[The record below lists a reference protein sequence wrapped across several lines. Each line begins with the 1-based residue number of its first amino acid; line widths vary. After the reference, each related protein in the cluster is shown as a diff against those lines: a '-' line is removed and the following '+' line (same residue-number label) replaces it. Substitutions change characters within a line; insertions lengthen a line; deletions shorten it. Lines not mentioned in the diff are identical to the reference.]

1 MAITATLSGTLT
13 TADTGVTLITKT
25 LANVLT
31 DLTEGFHLK
40 RFRVAA
46 SGSEVVPLP
55 ATTGR
60 LFALFLTGGPITV
73 AVGSVSEVVAQNG
86 FIIQQTD
93 FTSLT
98 LINDGAALVDVEVIV
113 AGDDSS

>member
-25 LANVLT
+25 LSQIVA

-46 SGSEVVPLP
+46 SGSETVPLP
-55 ATTGR
+55 AATGR
-60 LFALFLTGGPITV
+60 LFALFLTGGPLTV
-73 AVGSVSEVVAQNG
+73 SVGTVSENVAQNG
-86 FIIQQTD
+86 FIIQQTA

-98 LINDGAALVDVEVIV
+98 LINSGSALIDVEFIV
-113 AGDDSS
+113 VGDDSA